1 MGRGVGAL
9 GLRLQYRWLPMKLKL
24 FLLVTSLLFCGTSSF
39 SSSPEQQSVLELQL
53 PREPAVRLEQVYLHE
68 FTVTIMKTA
77 RHYAFIAG
85 RVPDLD
91 IESLQKF
98 DRCQALFTSLQRRQ
112 EELHS
117 ITEDDRIDRA
127 AYFEHLLILSL
138 ALTHMNRRLYEL
150 GKERTELQKDFM
162 RSVTGKGKV
171 NARLKTLDDKIAVLD
186 RKMDSIFAADP
197 ANMLLTV
204 GVGHNK
210 RPLYQKIVADY
221 YHLLSMEVTGARL
234 IETIQESNQPL
245 LDGAWEKVTT
255 GNRKFLHQAWRHTC
269 GERKLR
275 GLLRPHKLAALGFYI
290 KHRGLVARVESLLTE
305 QKEDTLLGLQRDAE
319 SYFAKRITPEHFH
332 SSASSFFGLLAALTL
347 PAFLV
352 PSKYNKFTVPA
363 MGVAGALYS
372 GYRTKALY
380 DMRTQLETGAL
391 SGLNSYDLYH
401 DFRHN
406 TSLIRTA
413 FSHFSVT
420 ALAVVLRRMP
430 KEQKKLENVNT
441 KLLLTVGTVGSLFSM
456 FVAETAQTGNINLL
470 KDRDFLYNML
480 IVVAIDF
487 TLIYLSSPAL
497 ALSYEN
503 RVALTAAASVLLS
516 VTGHV
521 ISGKKIS
528 WDRIIFDTT
537 YVSTYSL
544 LKAKYFYTN
553 GTHWLTEK
561 LNKSGTSRVGAE
573 TAIASAMALLS
584 NFAGN
589 VPYSYIARHWVER
602 QSTYNKF
609 PLPDGQRGDELGNI
623 DLEQE
628 IDRLLAKH
636 NLEDAELKK
645 VLQKW
650 LLDK

>member
-1 MGRGVGAL
+1 MGRGVGAV
-9 GLRLQYRWLPMKLKL
+9 GLRLQCRWLPMRLKL
-24 FLLVTSLLFCGTSSF
+24 FLLVTSQLFCGTSSF

-68 FTVTIMKTA
+68 FTATVMETA

-98 DRCQALFTSLQRRQ
+98 DRCQALFTSLQPRQ
-112 EELHS
+112 EKLHS
-117 ITEDDRIDRA
+117 ITEDDRIDRT

-150 GKERTELQKDFM
+150 GQERTELQKNFM
-162 RSVTGKGKV
+162 RSVTGEGKGKV
-171 NARLKTLDDKIAVLD
+171 NKRLKTLDDKIAVLD

-204 GVGHNK
+204 RVGHNK

-221 YHLLSMEVTGARL
+221 YHLLRMEVMGPRL

-275 GLLRPHKLAALGFYI
+275 GLLRPHKLAALGFYV

-305 QKEDTLLGLQRDAE
+305 QKEDVLLGLQRDAE
-319 SYFAKRITPEHFH
+319 SYFAERITPEHFN

-413 FSHFSVT
+413 FSHLSVT

-441 KLLLTVGTVGSLFSM
+441 KLLLTVGAVGSLFSM

-487 TLIYLSSPAL
+487 TLIYLSSP
-497 ALSYEN
+497 S
-503 RVALTAAASVLLS
+503 TSTVL
-516 VTGHV
+516 
-521 ISGKKIS
+521 
-528 WDRIIFDTT
+528 
-537 YVSTYSL
+537 
-544 LKAKYFYTN
+544 
-553 GTHWLTEK
+553 
-561 LNKSGTSRVGAE
+561 
-573 TAIASAMALLS
+573 
-584 NFAGN
+584 
-589 VPYSYIARHWVER
+589 
-602 QSTYNKF
+602 
-609 PLPDGQRGDELGNI
+609 
-623 DLEQE
+623 
-628 IDRLLAKH
+628 
-636 NLEDAELKK
+636 
-645 VLQKW
+645 
-650 LLDK
+650 